1 MNITAQIKRGVAAL
15 VLFAAIGAIAVTHA
29 ETSASKAAV
38 VANVAPAH
46 AEAASKT
53 AISATNTHT
62 TTRVHVG
69 RPIMVSANPTPRE
82 IARASR

>member
-15 VLFAAIGAIAVTHA
+15 VLFAAIGAVAVTHA
-29 ETSASKAAV
+29 ETSPGKAAA
-38 VANVAPAH
+38 ANIAAAH
-46 AEAASKT
+46 AEAVSKAPSGAANT
-53 AISATNTHT
+53 THT

-69 RPIMVSANPTPRE
+69 RPLMVSANPTPRE